1 MIARVRSVTFAAV
14 SSTSRLS
21 VTGSMSAKTG
31 VAPRRATDSA
41 VA

>member
-1 MIARVRSVTFAAV
+1 MIARVRPVTFAAV
-14 SSTSRLS
+14 SSASRLS

-31 VAPRRATDSA
+31 VAPRLATDSA